1 VAASG
6 LEFPE
11 GVDETRGNDPVEPR
25 PFLVGEAR
33 VATVGSRVGQ
43 VDFLVGN
50 IEVTTEDHRFL
61 FFQATHEFQ
70 ELHVPLV
77 FPVVQAGQL
86 ALHVGRVDGD
96 QKKIVEFSSQHPAL
110 GIEFGQAHTGINRPR
125 NLASQ
130 KGGPGI
136 SPFQRG
142 VPEHR
147 VTGQVDLHLLGKRA
161 HFLQADHVRVAAS
174 GKVQKSFFDT
184 GPQAVHV
191 P

>member
-11 GVDETRGNDPVEPR
+11 GVDETRSNDPVEPR

-33 VATVGSRVGQ
+33 VTSVGSRVGQ
-43 VDFLVGN
+43 VEFLVGN
-50 IEVTTEDHRFL
+50 IEIPAEDHRFL
-61 FFQATHEFQ
+61 FFQVTHEFQ
-70 ELHVPLV
+70 ELHVPFV

-86 ALHVGRVDGD
+86 ALRVGSVDGD
-96 QKKIVEFSSQHPAL
+96 QEKVVEFSGQHPAL
-110 GIEFGQAHTGINRPR
+110 GVEFSQSQTGKNRLR
-125 NLASQ
+125 NLAGQ
-130 KGGPGI
+130 QGGAGI
-136 SPFQRG
+136 SPFQRW

-147 VTGQVDLHLLGKRA
+147 VTGQVDLDLLGQRA
-161 HFLQADHVRVAAS
+161 HFLQADHVRVAATS
-174 GKVQKSFFDT
+174 EVQNSFFDT